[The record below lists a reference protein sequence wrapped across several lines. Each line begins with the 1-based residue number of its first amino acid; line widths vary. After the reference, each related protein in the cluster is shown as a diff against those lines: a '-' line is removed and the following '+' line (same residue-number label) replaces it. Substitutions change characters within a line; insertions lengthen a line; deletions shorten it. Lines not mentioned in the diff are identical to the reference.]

1 MIISIDAEKTF
12 DNIQNLHLKTPQKAG
27 IKGTYL
33 NIVKAIYE
41 KTTSNSIFTD
51 EKQKAFPLKSGTR
64 QGCPLSPQ
72 PSNIDLG
79 VLATTD
85 KEENEIKGI
94 QVGKRKKK
102 RKEKEKKERKKLS
115 LFAEDMILYIESPKS
130 TTRILLEVI
139 DEYDSVAFY
148 KLLHRSLLYCYT

>member
-12 DNIQNLHLKTPQKAG
+12 DNIQNLPLKTPQKAG

-41 KTTSNSIFTD
+41 KTTSNSIFND

>member
-12 DNIQNLHLKTPQKAG
+12 DNIQNLLLKTPQKAG

-41 KTTSNSIFTD
+41 KTTSNSIFND

-102 RKEKEKKERKKLS
+102 KKEKKKKRKKERNSHCLQ
-115 LFAEDMILYIESPKS
+115 K
-130 TTRILLEVI
+130 T
-139 DEYDSVAFY
+139 
-148 KLLHRSLLYCYT
+148 